1 MRAFHVIAPGQLE
14 LREAADPV
22 PGPGEIVLGI
32 RAALTCGTD
41 LKLFRRGHPKMPFP
55 TRMGHEFAGVV
66 VAAGPGARFR
76 EGDEVMSVHTA
87 PCLSCA
93 LCQRGSENLCDE
105 AMRSMTLGGFAD
117 RLLLPRPVVE
127 LNAFPRPPDLPWEN
141 AAFLEPLSCVVQ
153 GMEKI
158 ALQPGE
164 SCVIIGAGPIAL
176 MQLLLAKA
184 RKAAPVIVV
193 GRREARLRAARELGA
208 DAVIDE
214 QAQDGN
220 ALREIVAG
228 LTDGL
233 GADVVIES
241 AATPEAWE
249 LATSL
254 ARKGGRVLWFGG
266 CKPGTTVTLDTHR
279 VHYDEITCA
288 GVFHFAPR
296 SVREAQRLLASG
308 EADVSP
314 LVSGRLGLE
323 ELPRALDLVGRGEG
337 IKYALLP

>member
-1 MRAFHVIAPGQLE
+1 MRAFHVVAPGQLE
-14 LREAADPV
+14 LREAPDPT

-66 VAAGPGARFR
+66 VAAGAGARFR

-87 PCLSCA
+87 PCGACG
-93 LCQRGSENLCDE
+93 LCRRGSENLCDE

-127 LNAFPRPPDLPWEN
+127 INAFTKPASLPWAH
-141 AAFLEPLSCVVQ
+141 AAFLEPLSCCVQ

-158 ALQPGE
+158 ALREGE
-164 SCVIIGAGPIAL
+164 SCVIVGAGPIAL
-176 MQLLLAKA
+176 LHLLLARA
-184 RKAAPVIVV
+184 RGASPIVVV
-193 GRREARLRAARELGA
+193 GRREARLAAARELGA

-214 QAQDGN
+214 QSLGRE
-220 ALREIVAG
+220 ALVARVRE

-233 GADVVIES
+233 GADVVVES

-249 LATSL
+249 LAVAL
-254 ARKGGRVLWFGG
+254 ARKGGRALWFGG

-279 VHYDEITCA
+279 VHYDEIACA

-296 SVREAQRLLASG
+296 SVAEAQRLLASG
-308 EADVSP
+308 ETDVSRMLSGTMP
-314 LVSGRLGLE
+314 LE
-323 ELPRALDLVGRGEG
+323 DLPLALDLVGRGEG
-337 IKYALLP
+337 IKYALTP

>member
-14 LREAADPV
+14 LREEPEPS
-22 PGPGEIVLGI
+22 PGPGEIVLAI

-66 VAAGPGARFR
+66 AAAGKGARFR
-76 EGDEVMSVHTA
+76 EGDEIMSVHTA
-87 PCLSCA
+87 PCLRCA
-93 LCQRGSENLCDE
+93 LCLRGSQNLCDE

-127 LNAFPRPPDLPWEN
+127 LNAFPRPATLAWEH

-153 GMEKI
+153 GMEK
-158 ALQPGE
+158 LDLRPRE
-164 SCVIIGAGPIAL
+164 SCVIIGAGPIGL
-176 MQLLLAKA
+176 MQLLLARA
-184 RKAAPVIVV
+184 RGAWPIIMV
-193 GRREARLRAARELGA
+193 GRREARLAAARDLGA

-214 QAQDGN
+214 QACSAEKLAQQVR
-220 ALREIVAG
+220 A

-233 GADVVIES
+233 GADAVIEC

-249 LATSL
+249 LATTL

-266 CKPGTTVTLDTHR
+266 CKPGTTVTLDTRR

-296 SVREAQRLLASG
+296 SVAEARRLLASG
-308 EADVSP
+308 EVSVERLLSGSMP
-314 LVSGRLGLE
+314 LTD
-323 ELPRALDLVGRGEG
+323 LPRALDLIGRGEG
-337 IKYALLP
+337 VKYALLP

>member
-1 MRAFHVIAPGQLE
+1 MRAFHVVAPGQLE
-14 LREAADPV
+14 LRESPDPE
-22 PGPGEIVLGI
+22 PGPGEIVLSV

-66 VAAGPGARFR
+66 VAAGEGARFR

-87 PCLSCA
+87 PCGRCA
-93 LCQRGSENLCDE
+93 LCARGSENLCDE

-127 LNAFPRPPDLPWEN
+127 LNAFPKPPGLPWEH

-158 ALQPGE
+158 ALREGE
-164 SCVIIGAGPIAL
+164 SCVIIGAGPIGL
-176 MQLLLAKA
+176 LQLLLAKA
-184 RKAAPVIVV
+184 RGASPVVVV
-193 GRREARLRAARELGA
+193 GRRDPRLRAARELGA

-214 QAQDGN
+214 QSLSED
-220 ALREIVAG
+220 ALIQEVRERTAG
-228 LTDGL
+228 LG
-233 GADVVIES
+233 GDVVIEC

-249 LATSL
+249 LATKL

-266 CKPGTTVTLDTHR
+266 CRPGTTVTLDTHR
-279 VHYDEITCA
+279 VHYDEIACA

-296 SVREAQRLLASG
+296 SVKEARRLLAEGEVNVGPLLSG
-308 EADVSP
+308 VMP
-314 LVSGRLGLE
+314 LE
-323 ELPRALDLVGRGEG
+323 DLPRALDLVGRGEG
-337 IKYALLP
+337 VKYALLP

>member
-1 MRAFHVIAPGQLE
+1 MRAFHVVAPGALE
-14 LREAADPV
+14 LRESPDPV
-22 PGPGEIVLGI
+22 PGPGEIVLGV

-66 VAAGPGARFR
+66 VAAGKGARFA
-76 EGDEVMSVHTA
+76 EGDEIMSVHTA
-87 PCLSCA
+87 PCGACG
-93 LCQRGSENLCDE
+93 LCRRGNENLCDE

-127 LNAFPRPPDLPWEN
+127 LNAFLKPASLPWSH

-158 ALQPGE
+158 ALQRGE
-164 SCVIIGAGPIAL
+164 SCVIVGAGPIAL

-184 RKAAPVIVV
+184 RGASPVVVV
-193 GRREARLRAARELGA
+193 GRREARLKAARALGA
-208 DAVIDE
+208 DVVLDE
-214 QAQDGN
+214 QAQDHD
-220 ALREIVAG
+220 ALRALVRQA
-228 LTDGL
+228 TDGL

-249 LATSL
+249 LATTL

-296 SVREAQRLLASG
+296 SVKEAQRLLATG
-308 EADVSP
+308 EVDVGPMVTGSMP
-314 LVSGRLGLE
+314 LTD
-323 ELPRALDLVGRGEG
+323 LPLALDLVGRGEG